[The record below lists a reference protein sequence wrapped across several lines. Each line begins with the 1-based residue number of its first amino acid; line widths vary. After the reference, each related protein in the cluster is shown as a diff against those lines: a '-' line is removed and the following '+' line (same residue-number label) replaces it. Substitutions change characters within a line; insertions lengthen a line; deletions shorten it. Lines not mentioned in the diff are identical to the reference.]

1 MRILC
6 QRLSDFSK
14 SVNVFFIKTTVDERH
29 IRVTMSTRLEQTHSP
44 LFKQELQKVLYE
56 FFQFLGEDVVCL
68 KVSIQENQSTIVTG
82 SYTYYNLVFLLKF
95 MC

>member
-1 MRILC
+1 
-6 QRLSDFSK
+6 
-14 SVNVFFIKTTVDERH
+14 
-29 IRVTMSTRLEQTHSP
+29 
-44 LFKQELQKVLYE
+44 VLYE